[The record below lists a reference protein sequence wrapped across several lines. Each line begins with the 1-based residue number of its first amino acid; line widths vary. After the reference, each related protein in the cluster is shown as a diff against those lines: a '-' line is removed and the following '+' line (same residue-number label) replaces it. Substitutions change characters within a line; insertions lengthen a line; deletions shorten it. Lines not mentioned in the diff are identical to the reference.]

1 MSYKCITINSYHLL
15 GYSRE
20 NIELFYDEVEINL
33 CGGLN
38 SGFVR
43 DYDSLFDLFCGNFG
57 ILRNATSTNR
67 IHIHIRKSKL
77 LEEVVKQYITECN
90 KENKF
95 IKIFLE

>member
-15 GYSRE
+15 GYSQE

-38 SGFVR
+38 SKFGR
-43 DYDSLFDLFCGNFG
+43 NYDALFDLFSGNFG
-57 ILRNATSTNR
+57 ILRNASLTNQF
-67 IHIHIRKSKL
+67 HIHIRKSRL
-77 LEEVVKQYITECN
+77 LEEVVKQYINECN
-90 KENKF
+90 EENKF

>member
-1 MSYKCITINSYHLL
+1 MSHKCITINSYHLL

-38 SGFVR
+38 SRFGR
-43 DYDSLFDLFCGNFG
+43 NYDALFDLFSGNFG
-57 ILRNATSTNR
+57 ILRNASSTNR
-67 IHIHIRKSKL
+67 FHIHIRKSRL
-77 LEEVVKQYITECN
+77 LEECVKQYITEFN
-90 KENKF
+90 EENKF

>member
-38 SGFVR
+38 SGFGR
-43 DYDSLFDLFCGNFG
+43 NYDALFDLFCGNFG
-57 ILRNATSTNR
+57 ILRNATSTNWF
-67 IHIHIRKSKL
+67 HIHIRKSRL
-77 LEEVVKQYITECN
+77 LEEVVKQYITEYN
-90 KENKF
+90 EENKF

>member
-1 MSYKCITINSYHLL
+1 MYYKCITINFYHLI

-38 SGFVR
+38 SGFGR
-43 DYDSLFDLFCGNFG
+43 NYDALFDLFCGNFG

-67 IHIHIRKSKL
+67 FHIHIRKSRL
-77 LEEVVKQYITECN
+77 LEEVVKQYITEYN
-90 KENKF
+90 EENKF